1 MLSQR
6 KYGGNRAFF
15 QIAPM
20 SYYSIWCLGQ
30 YPQLAKEGTQEQC
43 KIKTQN
49 SFITLEIHTTLKD
62 DNYFCLMS
70 EIFWTSG
77 DRLDE
82 DNISERALVFCV
94 INLFFVHFIVQNSY
108 SRLWILPNIYA
119 DFCVTSQIEIW
130 TSFKFILLWKTQIL
144 TPKFRTCSRN
154 FGRMATL
161 VYITCNHFQASP
173 LAK

>member
-1 MLSQR
+1 
-6 KYGGNRAFF
+6 
-15 QIAPM
+15 
-20 SYYSIWCLGQ
+20 
-30 YPQLAKEGTQEQC
+30 
-43 KIKTQN
+43 
-49 SFITLEIHTTLKD
+49 
-62 DNYFCLMS
+62 MS

-130 TSFKFILLWKTQIL
+130 TSFKFLLFMKDTNIN
-144 TPKFRTCSRN
+144 TEISDVFEKFRTYGNSSLYN
-154 FGRMATL
+154 M
-161 VYITCNHFQASP
+161 
-173 LAK
+173 